1 MTSNQPKGNM
11 YIDSDTA
18 NHITIS
24 NLTQVYKDYFRL
36 KEFNDK
42 IALSNSHTSNE
53 HHNEEYTYNVR
64 LIDSLKVVLEY
75 FEETVKVDKDSKF

>member
-18 NHITIS
+18 DRITIS

-36 KEFNDK
+36 KEFNDR
-42 IALSNSHTSNE
+42 IALSNSQTPNGHHT
-53 HHNEEYTYNVR
+53 EEYMYNVR
-64 LIDSLKVVLEY
+64 LIDSLKAVLEY
-75 FEETVKVDKDSKF
+75 FGENVKIDKDSKF